1 MIDLFVIT
9 GEPSGDAQGAKLVG
23 ELLKQRPSLKIGA
36 VAGPKMRSHKIE
48 SFFPMENLQVMGFI
62 DVFLALPKIL
72 RQFFAIRNKIL
83 ELRPKAVLF
92 IDYPGFNL
100 RMQRSLRKKG
110 FTGKLIQ
117 FVCPSVWAWGK
128 KRIPMMAKHL
138 DLLFTLFPFEAACF
152 KETKLPVKFVGHP
165 LAASIASFV
174 PAYAF
179 RKKYRFGEDE
189 KILAIFPGSRKKEIE
204 RNLPLQLLAAKRLLS
219 LDPKIRIG
227 ISIAHTAFE
236 SEIRTL
242 IGPFGGSA
250 SVSLIP
256 PEEAY
261 DLMKAA
267 WLAVA
272 TSGTV
277 TLELALHGTPTVVN
291 FAIRPL
297 DCFIAQKIFRI
308 NLPFYCIVN
317 ILLSKSVLP
326 ELFGPHF
333 TSDKLFFWMAKM
345 GFDNSFRNTCIKGLI
360 EVRKSLEM
368 NNTIKDSTEG
378 LLSCMDF

>member
-1 MIDLFVIT
+1 MVDLFIIA
-9 GEPSGDAQGAKLVG
+9 GEPSGDAQGAKLVE

-36 VAGPKMRSHKIE
+36 VAGPKMRSHQIE
-48 SFFPMENLQVMGFI
+48 NFFPMENLQVMGFI

-100 RMQRSLRKKG
+100 RLQRSLRKKG
-110 FTGKLIQ
+110 FKGKLIQ

-128 KRIPMMAKHL
+128 KRIPMMAENL
-138 DLLFTLFPFEAACF
+138 DLLFTLFPFEADCF
-152 KETKLPVKFVGHP
+152 KDTKLPVKFVGHP
-165 LAASIASFV
+165 LAASISAFK
-174 PAYAF
+174 PGLGF
-179 RKKYRFGEDE
+179 RKKYEIGEDE

-204 RNLPLQLLAAKRLLS
+204 RNLPLQLMAAKKLLS

-227 ISIAHTAFE
+227 VSIAHPAFE
-236 SEIRTL
+236 SNIRTL
-242 IGPFGGSA
+242 IGNSA
-250 SVSLIP
+250 PVSLIP
-256 PEEAY
+256 PDEGY

-333 TSDKLFFWMAKM
+333 TLDKLFFWMAKM
-345 GFDNSFRNTCIKGLI
+345 GFDPSLRTACLESLA

-368 NNTIKDSTEG
+368 NHTIKDSTEC

>member
-1 MIDLFVIT
+1 MVDLFIIA
-9 GEPSGDAQGAKLVG
+9 GEPSGDAQGAKLVE
-23 ELLKQRPSLKIGA
+23 ELLKQRPSMKIGA
-36 VAGPKMRSHKIE
+36 VAGPKMRSHQIE

-72 RQFFAIRNKIL
+72 RQFFSIRSKIL

-110 FTGKLIQ
+110 FAGKLIQ

-128 KRIPMMAKHL
+128 KRIPMMTKHL

-152 KETKLPVKFVGHP
+152 KDTKLPVQFVGHP
-165 LAASIASFV
+165 LAASIASFK
-174 PAYAF
+174 PNDGF
-179 RKKYRFGEDE
+179 RKKYGFGEAE

-204 RNLPLQLLAAKRLLS
+204 RNLPLQLRAAKKLLS
-219 LDPKIRIG
+219 LDPKIHIG
-227 ISIAHTAFE
+227 ISIAHPVFE

-242 IGPFGGSA
+242 IRTFDDPPP
-250 SVSLIP
+250 VSLIP
-256 PEEAY
+256 PEEGY

-308 NLPFYCIVN
+308 DLPFYCIVN

-345 GFDNSFRNTCIKGLI
+345 GFDLSLRDSCIKSLT

-368 NNTIKDSTEG
+368 NNTIKDSTLG